1 MAFGWRKGRAAFTPV
16 RMALAAACLAIIPS
30 ALAQQAPSA
39 QGRVPIEGLPAFMG
53 DTMKALQRDEP
64 APQSLFEARRQAE
77 RAAQLVST
85 LLESEGYYQADVQVL
100 AEGETE
106 FRRSVR
112 VSPGTLFTYAS
123 RTIAYPNETPDNTT
137 RSELDS
143 LLSPLVPGAPARARP
158 VIDTGEALIARLRE
172 AGYPDARLEPVDALA
187 DAATHSVELTFRLR
201 PGLRASFG
209 DLSVTGLVYTQP
221 QFIDRLRPWRDGELL
236 TPKALDEFRARLAAT
251 GLFSSAS
258 VSLAEGA
265 QTRGDDL
272 TERNITVALQE
283 RERFTIAAG
292 ASASTSEGVGVDGVW
307 EIRNLTGQGDRL
319 RTTAQI
325 ASLQARLGLNYR
337 MPDLGRYGRNLEIG
351 GEVEDFSTDA
361 FSQTGVNLSASV
373 EDQLTPR
380 VLGSVG
386 VELGYAR
393 IFDNAALRSAGI
405 GRDVTII
412 SGFGRAE
419 YVGVSDI
426 LDPSDGVRARL
437 SLEPGITFGD
447 TNIAFA
453 RISGEASI
461 YASLGADTLVGALR
475 GRLGAIVGPN
485 GAPPDRLFF
494 AGGGGSVRGYEY
506 QSLSPRDAAG
516 QLTGGRSL
524 IELSGE
530 VRWRADDR
538 LGYVAFVDAGSA
550 GSDIQPSVA
559 DMRLGAGI
567 GIRYYTDFGPLRADI
582 AVPLQRRDG
591 EAAVQFYIS
600 IGQAF

>member
-1 MAFGWRKGRAAFTPV
+1 
-16 RMALAAACLAIIPS
+16 MALAAACLAIIPS

-39 QGRVPIEGLPAFMG
+39 QGRVPIEGLPAFIG
-53 DTMKALQRDEP
+53 DAMKALQREEP

-123 RTIAYPNETPDNTT
+123 RAIAYPNETPDNTT
-137 RSELDS
+137 RGELDS

-236 TPKALDEFRARLAAT
+236 TPKELDEFRARLAAT
-251 GLFSSAS
+251 GLFSSAA

-265 QTRGDDL
+265 QTRGDGL

-319 RTTAQI
+319 RTTGQI

-386 VELGYAR
+386 AELGYAR

-405 GRDVTII
+405 GRDVMII

-461 YASLGADTLVGALR
+461 YARLGADTLVGALR

-582 AVPLQRRDG
+582 AVPLRRREG

>member
-1 MAFGWRKGRAAFTPV
+1 MAFGWRKAGSAFAPV
-16 RMALAAACLAIIPS
+16 RMALAGACLAIIPC
-30 ALAQQAPSA
+30 AFAQQAPPA
-39 QGRVPIEGLPAFMG
+39 QGRVPVEGLPAVIA
-53 DTMKALQRDEP
+53 DTMKSLQREEP
-64 APQSLFEARRQAE
+64 TPQSLFEARRQAE

-85 LLESEGYYQADVQVL
+85 LLESEGYYQAEVQAL

-112 VSPGTLFTYAS
+112 VSPGPLFTYAS
-123 RTIAYPNETPDNTT
+123 RTIDYPNETPDNIT
-137 RSELDS
+137 RSQLDS
-143 LLSPLVPGAPARARP
+143 LLSPLAPGAPARARP
-158 VIDTGEALIARLRE
+158 VIDTGEALITRLRE

-236 TPKALDEFRARLAAT
+236 TPKELDEFRARLAAT

-258 VSLAEGA
+258 VSLADGA
-265 QTRGDDL
+265 QTPGDGL
-272 TERNITVALQE
+272 TQRNITVALQE

-325 ASLQARLGLNYR
+325 ASLQARLGLSYR
-337 MPDLGRYGRNLEIG
+337 LPDLGRYGRNLEIG

-361 FSQTGVNLSASV
+361 FSQTGVNLSAGV
-373 EDQLTPR
+373 EDQVTPR

-386 VELGYAR
+386 AELGYAR
-393 IFDNAALRSAGI
+393 IFDNAALRSRGI
-405 GRDVTII
+405 GRDVMIL
-412 SGFGRAE
+412 SGFVTAE

-453 RISGEASI
+453 RMSAEASI
-461 YASLGADTLVGALR
+461 YASLGADSLIGALR
-475 GRLGAIVGPN
+475 GRLGTIVGPN

-506 QSLSPRDAAG
+506 QSLSPRDASG

-530 VRWRADDR
+530 VRWRAGGS
-538 LGYVAFVDAGSA
+538 LGYVAFIDAGSA

-567 GIRYYTDFGPLRADI
+567 GVRYYTDFGPLRADI
-582 AVPLQRRDG
+582 AVPLRPREG

>member
-1 MAFGWRKGRAAFTPV
+1 
-16 RMALAAACLAIIPS
+16 MALAAACLAIIPS

-39 QGRVPIEGLPAFMG
+39 QGRVPIEGLPAFIG
-53 DTMKALQRDEP
+53 DAMKALQREEP

-123 RTIAYPNETPDNTT
+123 RAIAYPNETPDNTT
-137 RSELDS
+137 RGELDS

-187 DAATHSVELTFRLR
+187 DAASHSVELTFRLR

-236 TPKALDEFRARLAAT
+236 TPKELDEFRARLAAT
-251 GLFSSAS
+251 GLFSSAA
-258 VSLAEGA
+258 VSLAEGS
-265 QTRGDDL
+265 QTRGDGL

-319 RTTAQI
+319 RTTGQI

-386 VELGYAR
+386 AELGYAR

-405 GRDVTII
+405 GRDVMII

-461 YASLGADTLVGALR
+461 YARLGADTLVGALR

-582 AVPLQRRDG
+582 AVPLRRREG

>member
-1 MAFGWRKGRAAFTPV
+1 
-16 RMALAAACLAIIPS
+16 MALAAACLAIIPS

-39 QGRVPIEGLPAFMG
+39 QGRVPIEGLPAFIG
-53 DTMKALQRDEP
+53 DAMKALQREEP

-123 RTIAYPNETPDNTT
+123 RAIAYPNETPDNTT
-137 RSELDS
+137 RGELDS

-187 DAATHSVELTFRLR
+187 DAASHSVELTFRLR

-236 TPKALDEFRARLAAT
+236 TPKELDEFRARLAAT
-251 GLFSSAS
+251 GLFSSAA

-265 QTRGDDL
+265 QTRGDGL

-319 RTTAQI
+319 RTTGQI

-386 VELGYAR
+386 AELGYAR

-405 GRDVTII
+405 GRDVMII

-461 YASLGADTLVGALR
+461 YARLGADTLVGALR

-582 AVPLQRRDG
+582 AVPLRRREG

>member
-1 MAFGWRKGRAAFTPV
+1 MAFGWRKGGAAFTPV

-39 QGRVPIEGLPAFMG
+39 QGRVPIEGLPAFIG
-53 DTMKALQRDEP
+53 DAMKALQREEP

-123 RTIAYPNETPDNTT
+123 RAIAYPNETPDNTT
-137 RSELDS
+137 RGELDS

-236 TPKALDEFRARLAAT
+236 TPKELDEFRARLAAT
-251 GLFSSAS
+251 GLFSSAA

-265 QTRGDDL
+265 QTRGDGL

-319 RTTAQI
+319 RTTGQI

-386 VELGYAR
+386 AELGYAR

-405 GRDVTII
+405 GRDVMII

-461 YASLGADTLVGALR
+461 YARLGADTLVGALR

-582 AVPLQRRDG
+582 AVPLRRREG

>member
-1 MAFGWRKGRAAFTPV
+1 
-16 RMALAAACLAIIPS
+16 
-30 ALAQQAPSA
+30 
-39 QGRVPIEGLPAFMG
+39 
-53 DTMKALQRDEP
+53 
-64 APQSLFEARRQAE
+64 
-77 RAAQLVST
+77 
-85 LLESEGYYQADVQVL
+85 
-100 AEGETE
+100 
-106 FRRSVR
+106 
-112 VSPGTLFTYAS
+112 
-123 RTIAYPNETPDNTT
+123 
-137 RSELDS
+137 
-143 LLSPLVPGAPARARP
+143 
-158 VIDTGEALIARLRE
+158 
-172 AGYPDARLEPVDALA
+172 
-187 DAATHSVELTFRLR
+187 
-201 PGLRASFG
+201 
-209 DLSVTGLVYTQP
+209 
-221 QFIDRLRPWRDGELL
+221 
-236 TPKALDEFRARLAAT
+236 
-251 GLFSSAS
+251 
-258 VSLAEGA
+258 VSLAEGS
-265 QTRGDDL
+265 QTRGDGL

-319 RTTAQI
+319 RTTGQI

-386 VELGYAR
+386 AELGYAR

-405 GRDVTII
+405 GRDVMII

-461 YASLGADTLVGALR
+461 YARLGADTLVGALR

-582 AVPLQRRDG
+582 AVPLRRREG

>member
-1 MAFGWRKGRAAFTPV
+1 MAFGWRKGGAAFTPV

-39 QGRVPIEGLPAFMG
+39 QGRVPIEGLPAFIG
-53 DTMKALQRDEP
+53 DAMKALQREEP

-123 RTIAYPNETPDNTT
+123 RAIAYPNETPDNTT
-137 RSELDS
+137 RGELDS

-236 TPKALDEFRARLAAT
+236 TPKELDEFRARLAAT
-251 GLFSSAS
+251 GLFSSAA
-258 VSLAEGA
+258 VSLAEGS
-265 QTRGDDL
+265 QTRGDGL

-319 RTTAQI
+319 RTTGQI

-386 VELGYAR
+386 AELGYAR

-405 GRDVTII
+405 GRDVMII

-461 YASLGADTLVGALR
+461 YARLGADTLVGALR

-582 AVPLQRRDG
+582 AVPLRRREG

>member
-1 MAFGWRKGRAAFTPV
+1 MAFGWRKGGAAFTPV

-39 QGRVPIEGLPAFMG
+39 QGRVPIEGLPAFIG
-53 DTMKALQRDEP
+53 DAMKALQREEP

-123 RTIAYPNETPDNTT
+123 RAIAYPNETPDNTT
-137 RSELDS
+137 RGELDS

-187 DAATHSVELTFRLR
+187 DAASHSVELTFRLR

-236 TPKALDEFRARLAAT
+236 TPKELDEFRARLAAT
-251 GLFSSAS
+251 GLFSSAA
-258 VSLAEGA
+258 VSLAEGS
-265 QTRGDDL
+265 QTRGDGL

-319 RTTAQI
+319 RTTGQI

-386 VELGYAR
+386 AELGYAR

-405 GRDVTII
+405 GRDVMII

-461 YASLGADTLVGALR
+461 YARLGADTLVGALR

-582 AVPLQRRDG
+582 AVPLRRREG

>member
-1 MAFGWRKGRAAFTPV
+1 MAFGWRKGGAAFTPV

-39 QGRVPIEGLPAFMG
+39 QGRVPIEGLPAFIG
-53 DTMKALQRDEP
+53 DAMKALQREEP

-123 RTIAYPNETPDNTT
+123 RAIAYPNETPDNTT
-137 RSELDS
+137 RGELDS

-187 DAATHSVELTFRLR
+187 DAASHSVELTFRLR

-236 TPKALDEFRARLAAT
+236 TPKELDEFRARLAAT
-251 GLFSSAS
+251 GLFSSAA

-265 QTRGDDL
+265 QTRGDGL

-319 RTTAQI
+319 RTTGQI

-386 VELGYAR
+386 AELGYAR

-405 GRDVTII
+405 GRDVMII

-461 YASLGADTLVGALR
+461 YARLGADTLVGALR

-582 AVPLQRRDG
+582 AVPLRRREG